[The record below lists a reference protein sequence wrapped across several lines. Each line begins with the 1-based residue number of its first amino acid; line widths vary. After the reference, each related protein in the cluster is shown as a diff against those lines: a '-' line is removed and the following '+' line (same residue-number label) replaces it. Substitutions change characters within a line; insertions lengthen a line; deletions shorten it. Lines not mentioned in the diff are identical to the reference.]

1 MTSLLISFF
10 SFSERT
16 GLPFARLKL
25 KPVQRMSCML
35 DYHVSP
41 GLEGLEGE
49 RINKRESRVGR
60 AVGGRSEAGV
70 RLESNN
76 LGQCFLCPEPATL
89 KVSLPTC
96 LPLTDITRKYFIH
109 FKMFAPSHGLN
120 VNLQRGELQ
129 IDRG

>member
-35 DYHVSP
+35 DYHVTP
-41 GLEGLEGE
+41 GQEVVEGE

-60 AVGGRSEAGV
+60 AVGV
-70 RLESNN
+70 RVESNK

-96 LPLTDITRKYFIH
+96 LPSTDITAKHFIH
-109 FKMFAPSHGLN
+109 FKMIAPSQGLN

-129 IDRG
+129 IDRGY